1 MPTVKLLLFASV
13 DCQLLTAGCLQVS
26 YPNLQ
31 VVGKPSPAFF
41 QLALSSLG
49 VKGLQAGQ
57 VVMVGDDWRDDILG
71 EGLLY
76 SQAVVLG
83 VWTLVSGAQEA
94 GLQGALVKTGKYQ
107 EGDEEREEGGRR
119 VEQVFPSL
127 LEVVH
132 WLLGQRG
139 SQT

>member
-1 MPTVKLLLFASV
+1 M
-13 DCQLLTAGCLQVS
+13 S

-83 VWTLVSGAQEA
+83 VWTLVPGAQEA